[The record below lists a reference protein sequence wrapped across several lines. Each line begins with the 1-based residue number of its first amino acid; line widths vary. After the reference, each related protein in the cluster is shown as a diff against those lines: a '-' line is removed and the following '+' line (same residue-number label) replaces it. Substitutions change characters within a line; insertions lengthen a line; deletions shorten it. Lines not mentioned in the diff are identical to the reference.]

1 VIGVEFDPHPPLPS
15 IFLMDGQLRKARWGK
30 KGQIRAMIRF
40 RISFS
45 GTGDN
50 RRRRFRV
57 EPTFPRTPFLANFGC
72 TDDSGVTDD
81 KRFSVLIPCSKRNAT
96 SAFII
101 LKFTAVSS
109 RRDVACLEWAAIE
122 SVDLGKDSNL
132 PGTKTCCA
140 QVSDSAWSRHGGRL
154 HFRAVT

>member
-1 VIGVEFDPHPPLPS
+1 MIGVEFDPHPPLPF

-45 GTGDN
+45 GMGDN

-81 KRFSVLIPCSKRNAT
+81 KRV
-96 SAFII
+96 
-101 LKFTAVSS
+101 
-109 RRDVACLEWAAIE
+109 
-122 SVDLGKDSNL
+122 
-132 PGTKTCCA
+132 
-140 QVSDSAWSRHGGRL
+140 
-154 HFRAVT
+154 